1 MRVAQ
6 LGFTEYFTDGE
17 NWSLDL
23 VYMTWFISFD
33 NRGYANHVGSG
44 RDVEE

>member
-17 NWSLDL
+17 NGSLDL
-23 VYMTWFISFD
+23 VYMTWFVSFD
-33 NRGYANHVGSG
+33 GQGGADHMGGG
-44 RDVEE
+44 RDVEQ